1 MVYTSYRTSKMSY
14 LFTNLQLIPGRCAR
28 TGPAAGCGILPVS
41 LACGSLTHRMR
52 LPRGLVLT
60 LLIGLPVSGCTIARS
75 PQPSPVIQAPV
86 RHVLPNGVRVI
97 IQEFRSSEVVAVQLW
112 IRAGGRDETAL
123 ELGLAHYLEHML
135 FKGTTTRARGFVDRD
150 VEGVG
155 GRMNAGTSLDFTFYH
170 AVLPA
175 PRAAATI
182 EMLADISVNSILDE
196 TELEL
201 EKKVVIEE
209 MRLSEDTPQ
218 RHLARQ
224 LYSMV
229 FDSRPYGRP
238 VLGNADIIQK
248 LNRETLLAFYR
259 RHYVP
264 ESFTLVVVGPV
275 KTSEML
281 LAAERPLGRLP
292 RSGSQRFPQSMPTDL
307 TPKNTEVQRPGT
319 LAYLGMGWLGP
330 KLDHAD
336 TPAVELLVSI
346 LGQSRS
352 SRLLQSLRERLALVN
367 SVGSD
372 YAALEAGGGVTAV
385 APDQAQEPPPPAA
398 RGGREI
404 PGVRLQRGAGGEVRP
419 AL

>member
-1 MVYTSYRTSKMSY
+1 MAYPSYGTSKMSY
-14 LFTNLQLIPGRCAR
+14 LFTNLQLVPGRCAR
-28 TGPAAGCGILPVS
+28 ADPETGCGILPVS

-52 LPRGLVLT
+52 LLRGLVLT
-60 LLIGLPVSGCTIARS
+60 LLIGLPVSSCAIARS
-75 PQPSPVIQAPV
+75 VKPPPAVEAPT
-86 RHVLPNGVRVI
+86 RHVLHNGVRVL
-97 IQEFRSSEVVAVQLW
+97 IQEYPSSEVVAVQLW
-112 IRAGGRDETAL
+112 VRAGGRDEAAA

-135 FKGTTTRARGFVDRD
+135 FKGTTIRSRGFVDRD

-209 MRLSEDTPQ
+209 MRLSEDAPQ

-229 FDSRPYGRP
+229 FDSHPYGRP
-238 VLGNADIIQK
+238 VLGTADIIQK

-275 KTSEML
+275 NPAEILRT
-281 LAAERPLGRLP
+281 AERTLGRLP
-292 RSGSQRFPQSMPTDL
+292 RSGFERLPASAVVSPA
-307 TPKNTEVQRPGT
+307 PKRLEVQRPGA
-319 LAYLGMGWLGP
+319 LAYLGVGW
-330 KLDHAD
+330 
-336 TPAVELLVSI
+336 
-346 LGQSRS
+346 
-352 SRLLQSLRERLALVN
+352 
-367 SVGSD
+367 VG
-372 YAALEAGGGVTAV
+372 
-385 APDQAQEPPPPAA
+385 
-398 RGGREI
+398 
-404 PGVRLQRGAGGEVRP
+404 
-419 AL
+419 